1 MELDQIRGLMAERQW
16 FHTIELAPGLFTPGA
31 EDTPRKAQL
40 IGLPEDL
47 SGKSVLDIGAY
58 DGYFSFEAERRG
70 AARVLAF
77 DHLAP
82 DLSGFNTARRIL
94 GSSVEH
100 LTGSVYDLSP
110 ELVGCFDVVLFL
122 GVIYHLRSPMLA
134 LQRVHSVCNEVMYL
148 ESQVTTGGF
157 VVDGGL
163 LSSPEIEDLLKRVPV
178 AQFFPGA
185 ELNND
190 PTNWW
195 APSVLCLEQLIRVHG
210 FEPHLVAEWS
220 SRAAFQCVK
229 SDAPA
234 PYWVVNY

>member
-94 GSSVEH
+94 GS
-100 LTGSVYDLSP
+100 T
-110 ELVGCFDVVLFL
+110 
-122 GVIYHLRSPMLA
+122 
-134 LQRVHSVCNEVMYL
+134 
-148 ESQVTTGGF
+148 
-157 VVDGGL
+157 
-163 LSSPEIEDLLKRVPV
+163 
-178 AQFFPGA
+178 
-185 ELNND
+185 
-190 PTNWW
+190 
-195 APSVLCLEQLIRVHG
+195 
-210 FEPHLVAEWS
+210 
-220 SRAAFQCVK
+220 
-229 SDAPA
+229 SDASRP
-234 PYWVVNY
+234 PLPTPL